1 MLLKRK
7 PQQVVNLCEVQPH
20 RLKLLHIKAGRSE
33 PDNLMPEMKSLLAGL
48 IAVDPARIMIL
59 CD

>member
-33 PDNLMPEMKSLLAGL
+33 PDNLMPEMESLLAGL
-48 IAVDPARIMIL
+48 MARAMIL
-59 CD
+59 WG

>member
-33 PDNLMPEMKSLLAGL
+33 SDKARLMPEMEPLLAGL
-48 IAVDPARIMIL
+48 MARAMVL
-59 CD
+59 CG